1 MKTTTWSTSEFI
13 TPDAISSIRDAIK
26 KAEGNEIFLIG
37 SLNEDY
43 LVSDVDIYAMG
54 NRHAVPAI
62 IKEAKYGDIII
73 HNHPEGVLHPSD
85 ADVEIASQMGADGVG
100 FYIVDNNAEYLY
112 PVVKASKKQTYH
124 ELPFEELSALFLTDG
139 SFSKNLPQYE
149 YRKQQID
156 MLESVVNAFNKNKVA
171 VIEAG
176 TGTGK
181 SLAYLVP
188 AVFWAIRNKERV
200 VISTH
205 TINLQEQLIE
215 KDIPILRRCCG
226 QKFKCALV
234 KGRNNYICLRKVSN
248 LRADG
253 GVLIEERDKQQMNDL
268 LAWAGKTRDGSKAD
282 LNFIPQDDVWEA
294 IQSEADQC
302 TRLKC
307 QFYDECFF
315 YIARRNA
322 ASSDVLV
329 VNHYLLMADLVV
341 RQEMKDHNISAI
353 LPPFKKMVIDE
364 AHHLEG
370 VATANLSCAVSRMR
384 ILKLLGRLVNPKD
397 ARKGLLQYLK
407 IKLNEVCSVHD
418 NTLVMNIVEKIN
430 TEVLDAR
437 QLLYDTVQNV
447 FEDLSDAVLEYL
459 AQEGSAQKPFGAS
472 PSRKEGTSGK
482 AKNTATQKTFIR
494 NTAINTH
501 EEPKKDEEVKLR
513 ITASFISTDMWRH
526 ILEPKLKA
534 LSVDVY
540 KFLTSLKALLNDMGA
555 LSKKAQDLLSSV
567 LIDIISCKTRLTT
580 VANDIS
586 FFITPDTNSCKW
598 IEVRRYKENP
608 VIRFCTAPLSI
619 ADGLKTCLYDNYNTI
634 IMTSATLSINRNF
647 KYFRDNV
654 GLCLLP
660 GERLSELILDSPF
673 DYKKQSMIGIP
684 TDIAEPNEP
693 GYRETLEEN
702 ILKAVEISDGR
713 ALILFTSYSL
723 LYNLYQ
729 KLESRITQMGYTCLR
744 QGTDNRHRL
753 LETFK
758 KDKTSVLFA
767 TDSFWE
773 GIDVKGD
780 ALECVIIT
788 RLPFK
793 VPTEPI
799 IEARAEAVELAGGD
813 AFYDYSLPMAV
824 IKFKQGFG
832 RLIRSRDDRGV
843 VIIFDRRLVTKGYGH
858 LFLQSLPDARCIKD
872 KREVVFSEMKR
883 FFA

>member
-1 MKTTTWSTSEFI
+1 
-13 TPDAISSIRDAIK
+13 
-26 KAEGNEIFLIG
+26 
-37 SLNEDY
+37 
-43 LVSDVDIYAMG
+43 
-54 NRHAVPAI
+54 
-62 IKEAKYGDIII
+62 
-73 HNHPEGVLHPSD
+73 
-85 ADVEIASQMGADGVG
+85 
-100 FYIVDNNAEYLY
+100 
-112 PVVKASKKQTYH
+112 
-124 ELPFEELSALFLTDG
+124 
-139 SFSKNLPQYE
+139 
-149 YRKQQID
+149 
-156 MLESVVNAFNKNKVA
+156 
-171 VIEAG
+171 
-176 TGTGK
+176 
-181 SLAYLVP
+181 
-188 AVFWAIRNKERV
+188 
-200 VISTH
+200 
-205 TINLQEQLIE
+205 
-215 KDIPILRRCCG
+215 
-226 QKFKCALV
+226 
-234 KGRNNYICLRKVSN
+234 
-248 LRADG
+248 
-253 GVLIEERDKQQMNDL
+253 
-268 LAWAGKTRDGSKAD
+268 
-282 LNFIPQDDVWEA
+282 
-294 IQSEADQC
+294 
-302 TRLKC
+302 
-307 QFYDECFF
+307 
-315 YIARRNA
+315 
-322 ASSDVLV
+322 
-329 VNHYLLMADLVV
+329 
-341 RQEMKDHNISAI
+341 
-353 LPPFKKMVIDE
+353 
-364 AHHLEG
+364 
-370 VATANLSCAVSRMR
+370 
-384 ILKLLGRLVNPKD
+384 
-397 ARKGLLQYLK
+397 
-407 IKLNEVCSVHD
+407 
-418 NTLVMNIVEKIN
+418 EKIN

-472 PSRKEGTSGK
+472 PSRKEWTSGK

-513 ITASFISTDMWRH
+513 ITASFISTDMWQH

-567 LIDIISCKTRLTT
+567 LIDIISCKARLTT

-586 FFITPDTNSCKW
+586 CFITPDTNSCKW

-729 KLESRITQMGYTCLR
+729 KLESRITQLGYTCLR

-872 KREVVFSEMKR
+872 KREVV
-883 FFA
+883 